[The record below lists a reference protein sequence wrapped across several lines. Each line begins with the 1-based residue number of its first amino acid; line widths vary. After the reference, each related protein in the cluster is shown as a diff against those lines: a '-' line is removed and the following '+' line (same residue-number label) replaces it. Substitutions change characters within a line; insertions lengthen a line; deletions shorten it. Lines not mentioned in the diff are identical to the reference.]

1 MYHQSLD
8 PAAREQNQSVHKDE
22 HNPRAALERQL
33 TDSEWSM
40 NPVRKRISSGRHQED
55 SQLRRPQHASTS
67 QHGQQMRGS
76 NRHEESSPV
85 PFDVQ
90 PLYEEHHHQL
100 KCCVCFEEAVDP
112 KTNTCGHTFCSTC
125 HSQHWRGHKTSI
137 FICPIC
143 LMQGSYTNTDCS
155 FPLPCIWESPL
166 LFADHAGNI
175 KLNMAVVENYFMS
188 ETIRD
193 IPVYLLCVVGEKRTG
208 KSFLMNYIIRAL
220 RNQAEGTE
228 FSLGKENETLKGF
241 ELKSGVSGTTKGVWI
256 WREPFIVERDGKK
269 MALFLL
275 DSEELMDIEKDRNT
289 SIKLFSSAMLLSTHV
304 IYNVSKRIDEKEVE
318 IYLHE
323 AAQGPTQN
331 KKYLDIV
338 VRDWQDYEDC
348 RSETAELYL
357 KKQAE
362 TLKKRNS
369 TVLNP
374 LENPNTK
381 CFLMPHPG
389 KEIGNSD
396 KGRLKDMDKDFRDC
410 LTSYIKDLLERPKFP
425 AMTGA
430 QMAEMMKG
438 TIGHFQSLKYNFSSP
453 QEMSYY
459 IHNHGEMQKT
469 CTEFKQ
475 FLLSLSSLQ
484 LPETMWE
491 CISEKSLKLVKQ
503 FEQSFRGNNV
513 TIRTDLVEQLRTTL
527 KEEGEKFNS
536 DYKQKEITYASSA
549 STFGNTAAAGGG
561 GRMSAGGG
569 RMSAGGGRMS
579 AGGGRMSAGGGRM
592 SDGGGR
598 MSDGGGRMSAGG
610 GTMSAGGG
618 MFERAIEKILGVAA
632 AIAVA
637 AIILMR

>member
-1 MYHQSLD
+1 MAKQFYT
-8 PAAREQNQSVHKDE
+8 AAEVARYCEDSSSEEFSNS
-22 HNPRAALERQL
+22 
-33 TDSEWSM
+33 DSEYVPS
-40 NPVRKRISSGRHQED
+40 NDSSEESEVGDSSTISAEASSGGT
-55 SQLRRPQHASTS
+55 LTA
-67 QHGQQMRGS
+67 
-76 NRHEESSPV
+76 
-85 PFDVQ
+85 
-90 PLYEEHHHQL
+90 
-100 KCCVCFEEAVDP
+100 EEAEAEA
-112 KTNTCGHTFCSTC
+112 G
-125 HSQHWRGHKTSI
+125 
-137 FICPIC
+137 
-143 LMQGSYTNTDCS
+143 GSVPDAPMEVEEEAILQDMVHYTNLYAEQYLASYPLPGYSRAQAWYPTTDCS

-318 IYLHE
+318 RLEIYLHE

-453 QEMSYY
+453 QEVSTLFASRKC
-459 IHNHGEMQKT
+459 IRQ
-469 CTEFKQ
+469 
-475 FLLSLSSLQ
+475 LL
-484 LPETMWE
+484 
-491 CISEKSLKLVKQ
+491 
-503 FEQSFRGNNV
+503 
-513 TIRTDLVEQLRTTL
+513 
-527 KEEGEKFNS
+527 
-536 DYKQKEITYASSA
+536 
-549 STFGNTAAAGGG
+549 
-561 GRMSAGGG
+561 
-569 RMSAGGGRMS
+569 
-579 AGGGRMSAGGGRM
+579 
-592 SDGGGR
+592 
-598 MSDGGGRMSAGG
+598 
-610 GTMSAGGG
+610 
-618 MFERAIEKILGVAA
+618 
-632 AIAVA
+632 
-637 AIILMR
+637 